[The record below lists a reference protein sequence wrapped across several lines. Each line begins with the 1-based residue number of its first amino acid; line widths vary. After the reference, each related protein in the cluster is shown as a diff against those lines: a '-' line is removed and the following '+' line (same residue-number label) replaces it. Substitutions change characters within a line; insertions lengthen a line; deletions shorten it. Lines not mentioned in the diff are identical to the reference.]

1 MSLFFSRLIPVR
13 ASVSSWV
20 TANIDTKYRY
30 HAHLRYI
37 TFQRTQWQVIL
48 NQKPLSSWRTW
59 WLTDESDSRSVATI
73 TAKIHFCK
81 VFFFL
86 EVAVASINSSKVPD
100 TLKSSWYWP
109 KTGYR
114 NSLLPS
120 LNSSVTKRCNAHV
133 NRIIWSDQVTYF
145 LTLLLLSNLGFT
157 DLCLVQFCKVCTP
170 IILYFYYYLLLLI
183 IIMYNIF
190 FNRSR

>member
-1 MSLFFSRLIPVR
+1 MSDVTFFFK
-13 ASVSSWV
+13 A
-20 TANIDTKYRY
+20 DTSPSECFLLSNRQYRY
-30 HAHLRYI
+30 QVPIPRTFTIHHISENTMTGNSQPKTFVFLTHLM
-37 TFQRTQWQVIL
+37 TH
-48 NQKPLSSWRTW
+48 WRVRQPQCCNNYCQDT
-59 WLTDESDSRSVATI
+59 LLQ
-73 TAKIHFCK
+73 

-170 IILYFYYYLLLLI
+170 IILYFYYYLL
-183 IIMYNIF
+183 
-190 FNRSR
+190 